1 MRRYTFRM
9 RIAFAVLVTSLAA
22 GSAWAERTQVYSI
35 QGADCGSCG
44 DKIKAELKK
53 VKGIKKTAFDVQKV
67 ELTVKMDDS
76 ITDRVVQEAVE
87 RTGMKAIVGPGQGSY
102 VAFPEYPAGADVAR
116 LTGDGSAVGPL
127 EKLRVPGK
135 YTVFDIYADWCG
147 PCRLIDERLREI
159 VAERQDVAIRKLNV
173 VNFDSPLAKEL
184 GDAFSALPY
193 VVVFTPSGKRD
204 DISGVNLIRLGGA
217 LSEK

>member
-1 MRRYTFRM
+1 M
-9 RIAFAVLVTSLAA
+9 RIASVVFVASLLA
-22 GSAWAERTQVYSI
+22 GAPAWAERTQVYSI

-53 VKGIKKTAFDVQKV
+53 VKGIKKSEFDVQKV
-67 ELTVKMDDS
+67 ELTVKMDDA
-76 ITDRVVQEAVE
+76 ITDRTVLEAVE
-87 RTGMKAIVGPGQGSY
+87 RTGMKAVVGPGQGSY
-102 VAFPEYPAGADVAR
+102 LAFPDYPPGADVVR
-116 LTGDGSAVGPL
+116 LTTDGSAVGPL

-159 VAERQDVAIRKLNV
+159 VAERKDVAIRKLNV

-204 DISGVNLIRLGGA
+204 DILGVNLIRLGGA